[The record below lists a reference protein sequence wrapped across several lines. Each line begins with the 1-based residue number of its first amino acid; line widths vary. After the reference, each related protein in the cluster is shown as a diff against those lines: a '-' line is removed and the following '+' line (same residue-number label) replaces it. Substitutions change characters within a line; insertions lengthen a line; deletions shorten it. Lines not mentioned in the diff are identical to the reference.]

1 MRVGDEDINT
11 IYTSTPC
18 GPLTRAH
25 AHQHNHQVSSFLNS
39 CPSYLYNG
47 DACTLVLFRNDGEDQ
62 KDDEDTKSLEEN
74 SQRYV
79 LPINMHP
86 HISSIASIASV
97 IDEER

>member
-1 MRVGDEDINT
+1 
-11 IYTSTPC
+11 
-18 GPLTRAH
+18 
-25 AHQHNHQVSSFLNS
+25 
-39 CPSYLYNG
+39 
-47 DACTLVLFRNDGEDQ
+47 LFRNDGEDQ